1 MKKIFNLSFIFISLV
16 SCMIFVS
23 CGEDIPWSETF
34 LSTIDADGDNLQHL
48 IKDVFGKPKFSH
60 NGEKIIISNNQGFW
74 TVNSDGT
81 DFKCISDSLI
91 ANDNHYSISPNNET
105 LIFFQQGEI
114 YQLNYID
121 FNVIKLFTFEEES
134 AWYPSYSPDGSKLVF
149 STTSIGQGDST
160 IVKMYSM
167 NEDGS
172 NQNLLY
178 QNSSSTFGVIRFPIY
193 SNDMEKIFFVYG
205 GLVSCNSNGTDIE
218 LIVSGNLSSC
228 PISNSNEYVVF
239 ADYYD
244 IFAYNYQT
252 SVIMNLSNGKN
263 PDISPDGTKVT
274 FCDEDLY
281 VIDIDGTNRT
291 KIANTSNYYQSFS
304 FDGEKIVFLGDK
316 EYNSKRNKNPLEKEK
331 YNEKNLLPFFYVN

>member
-1 MKKIFNLSFIFISLV
+1 MKKNFNLFFILMSLV
-16 SCMIFVS
+16 SCMFFVS
-23 CGEDIPWSETF
+23 CGEDIPWGEPF
-34 LSTIDADGDNLQHL
+34 ISTIDADGDNLQHL
-48 IKDVFGKPKFSH
+48 VKDVFGKPKFSH
-60 NGEKIIISNNQGFW
+60 DEEMIIIAGNPGFW

-91 ANDNHYSISPNNET
+91 ANNKHYSISPINET

-114 YQLNYID
+114 YQLDYRNGD
-121 FNVIKLFTFEEES
+121 VIKLFTFEEES
-134 AWYPSYSPDGSKLVF
+134 AWYPSYSPDGSQVVF

-228 PISNSNEYVVF
+228 PISNSNEYIVF
-239 ADYYD
+239 ADYHD
-244 IFAYNYQT
+244 IFAYNYHT
-252 SVIMNLSNGKN
+252 GVIMNLGVGKN

-274 FCDEDLY
+274 FCDDDLY
-281 VIDIDGTNRT
+281 VIDIDGTNRSN
-291 KIANTSNYYQSFS
+291 IANASNQSPSFS
-304 FDGEKIVFLGDK
+304 DDGEKIVFCGEIK
-316 EYNSKRNKNPLEKEK
+316 HSSKRNKNPLE
-331 YNEKNLLPFFYVN
+331 